1 MGLLAQPPTTA
12 GRSTPPRDRPPT
24 ARLEMTGIS
33 VAFGGVAALSDV
45 SLTVEPGQVHGLI
58 GPNGAGKTT
67 LFNVVTGTVRPSAGA
82 IRFAGQAIAG
92 LASHQI
98 CRLGISR
105 TFQITALFP
114 EMSARESARLAAQ
127 ARHPRRWQL
136 FGGARIFK
144 EAEALADAALE
155 QLGLSGIADR
165 PAGLLSH
172 GDQRLLEVAMAM
184 AQQPRVLLLDE
195 PTQGLSVE
203 ETAQA
208 VDTLAG
214 FLKASRVTV
223 LLVEHDME
231 VVFRLA
237 HRITVL
243 HRGAVIADGAPDQV
257 KADARVQE
265 AYLGGFA

>member
-1 MGLLAQPPTTA
+1 MALLELDGLT
-12 GRSTPPRDRPPT
+12 RR
-24 ARLEMTGIS
+24 
-33 VAFGGVAALSDV
+33 FGGIIAVDRVTMRVAAGEV
-45 SLTVEPGQVHGLI
+45 RAVI
-58 GPNGAGKTT
+58 GPNGAGKST
-67 LFNVVTGTVRPSAGA
+67 LFNLITGVVPVTDGSVRFDDERLTGLSPYG
-82 IRFAGQAIAG
+82 
-92 LASHQI
+92 I
-98 CRLGISR
+98 CQRGISR

-114 EMSARESARLAAQ
+114 EMSARENARLAAQ

-144 EAEALADAALE
+144 EAQALADAALE
-155 QLGLSGIADR
+155 QLGLSAIADR

-184 AQQPRVLLLDE
+184 AQQPRLLLLDE

-208 VDTLAG
+208 VETLAR
-214 FLKASRVTV
+214 FLQASRMTV

-243 HRGAVIADGAPDQV
+243 HRGAVIADGAPEQV
-257 KADARVQE
+257 KADPAVQD

>member
-1 MGLLAQPPTTA
+1 VALLE
-12 GRSTPPRDRPPT
+12 
-24 ARLEMTGIS
+24 LEGVTRRFGAL
-33 VAFGGVAALSDV
+33 VALDQVALA
-45 SLTVEPGQVHGLI
+45 VEDGEVRAII

-67 LFNVVTGTVRPSAGA
+67 LFNVITGTVKPTAGV
-82 IRFAGQAIAG
+82 IRFAGQAIGG
-92 LASHQI
+92 LASHRV
-98 CRLGISR
+98 CRLGLSR
-105 TFQITALFP
+105 TFQITSLFAD
-114 EMSARESARLAAQ
+114 MSARENARLAAQ
-127 ARHPRRWQL
+127 ARHARRWQP
-136 FGGARIFK
+136 FGGATLFK
-144 EAEALADAALE
+144 EAAALADAALE
-155 QLGLSGIADR
+155 QLGLSAVAER

-208 VDTLAG
+208 VDTLAR
-214 FLKASRVTV
+214 FLQTSRMTV

-243 HRGAVIADGAPDQV
+243 HRGAVIADGAPAEV
-257 KADARVQE
+257 KADPGVQE

>member
-1 MGLLAQPPTTA
+1 VPLLELDGVTRKYGA
-12 GRSTPPRDRPPT
+12 
-24 ARLEMTGIS
+24 L
-33 VAFGGVAALSDV
+33 VALDQVAMR
-45 SLTVEPGQVHGLI
+45 VEEGEVRAVI

-67 LFNVVTGTVRPSAGA
+67 LFNVITGTVRP
-82 IRFAGQAIAG
+82 IAG
-92 LASHQI
+92 LPSHKV
-98 CRLGISR
+98 CRRGISR

-114 EMSARESARLAAQ
+114 EMSARENARLAAQ
-127 ARHPRRWQL
+127 ARHPRRWQP
-136 FGGARIFK
+136 FGGARIFN
-144 EAEALADAALE
+144 EAQMRADAALE

-203 ETAQA
+203 ETEQA
-208 VDTLAG
+208 VDTLAR
-214 FLKASRVTV
+214 FLKASRMTV

-257 KADARVQE
+257 KADPRVQD
-265 AYLGGFA
+265 AYLGGFE

>member
-1 MGLLAQPPTTA
+1 LAEA
-12 GRSTPPRDRPPT
+12 
-24 ARLEMTGIS
+24 
-33 VAFGGVAALSDV
+33 
-45 SLTVEPGQVHGLI
+45 LTVPLLELDGVTRRYGALVALDQVAMTVEEGEVRAVI

-67 LFNVVTGTVRPSAGA
+67 LFNVITGTVRPTAGL
-82 IRFAGQAIAG
+82 IRFAGQPIAG
-92 LASHQI
+92 LPSHRI

-114 EMSARESARLAAQ
+114 EMSARENARLAAQ
-127 ARHPRRWQL
+127 ARHPQRWQP
-136 FGGARIFK
+136 FGGARIFN
-144 EAEALADAALE
+144 AAQTRAAAALE

-203 ETAQA
+203 ETEQA
-208 VDTLAG
+208 VETLAR
-214 FLKASRVTV
+214 FLKASRMTV

-243 HRGAVIADGAPDQV
+243 HRGAVIADGSPDQV
-257 KADARVQE
+257 KADRSVQD
-265 AYLGGFA
+265 AYLGGFE

>member
-1 MGLLAQPPTTA
+1 MILRLDNLA
-12 GRSTPPRDRPPT
+12 RS
-24 ARLEMTGIS
+24 
-33 VAFGGVAALSDV
+33 FGSLKAVDGV
-45 SLTVEPGQVHGLI
+45 SLDVAPGEALGII
-58 GPNGAGKTT
+58 GPNGAGKST
-67 LFNVVTGTVRPSAGA
+67 LFNLITGVVPVTDGSVRFDDERLTGLSPY
-82 IRFAGQAIAG
+82 F
-92 LASHQI
+92 I
-98 CRLGISR
+98 CQRGISR

-114 EMSARESARLAAQ
+114 EMSARENARLAAQ
-127 ARHPRRWQL
+127 ARHRRRWQP
-136 FGGARIFK
+136 FGGAAIFE
-144 EAEALADAALE
+144 EARSRADAALE
-155 QLGLSGIADR
+155 QLGLSAIAER

-203 ETAQA
+203 ETEQA
-208 VDTLAG
+208 VDTLAR
-214 FLKASRVTV
+214 FLQASRMTV

-257 KADARVQE
+257 KADPAVQD
-265 AYLGGFA
+265 AYLGGFE

>member
-1 MGLLAQPPTTA
+1 MPLLELDGVTRKYGA
-12 GRSTPPRDRPPT
+12 
-24 ARLEMTGIS
+24 L
-33 VAFGGVAALSDV
+33 VALDQVAMQ
-45 SLTVEPGQVHGLI
+45 VEEGEVRAVI

-67 LFNVVTGTVRPSAGA
+67 LFNVITGTVAPTAGL
-82 IRFAGQAIAG
+82 IRFAGQPIAG
-92 LASHQI
+92 LPSHRI

-114 EMSARESARLAAQ
+114 EMSARDNARLAAQ
-127 ARHPRRWQL
+127 ARHPRRWQP
-136 FGGARIFK
+136 FGGARIF
-144 EAEALADAALE
+144 EDAQTRADAALE

-203 ETAQA
+203 ETEQA
-208 VDTLAG
+208 VDTLAR
-214 FLKASRVTV
+214 FLKASRMTV

-257 KADARVQE
+257 KADRSVQD
-265 AYLGGFA
+265 AYLGGFE

>member
-1 MGLLAQPPTTA
+1 
-12 GRSTPPRDRPPT
+12 
-24 ARLEMTGIS
+24 
-33 VAFGGVAALSDV
+33 VAASHHAQGLIVPLLELDGV
-45 SLTVEPGQVHGLI
+45 TRRYGALVALDQVAMAVEEGEIRAVI

-67 LFNVVTGTVRPSAGA
+67 LFNVITGTVKPTAGR
-82 IRFAGQAIAG
+82 IRFAGQSIAG
-92 LASHQI
+92 LLSHQI

-105 TFQITALFP
+105 TFQISALFP
-114 EMSARESARLAAQ
+114 EMSARENARLAAQ
-127 ARHPRRWQL
+127 ARHHRRWQP
-136 FGGARIFK
+136 FGGSKIFS
-144 EAEALADAALE
+144 EAQRLGDAALE
-155 QLGLSGIADR
+155 QLGLDGIAER

-172 GDQRLLEVAMAM
+172 GDQRLLEVAMAL

-208 VDTLAG
+208 VDTLAR
-214 FLKASRVTV
+214 FLKASRMTV

-243 HRGAVIADGAPDQV
+243 HRGSVIADGAPEQV
-257 KADARVQE
+257 KADPGVQD

>member
-1 MGLLAQPPTTA
+1 MALLE
-12 GRSTPPRDRPPT
+12 
-24 ARLEMTGIS
+24 LEGVTRRYGAL
-33 VAFGGVAALSDV
+33 VALDQV
-45 SLTVEPGQVHGLI
+45 SMAVEEGEVRAVI

-67 LFNVVTGTVRPSAGA
+67 LFNVITGTVKPTSGL
-82 IRFAGQAIAG
+82 IRFAGQPIAG
-92 LASHQI
+92 LPSHQI
-98 CRLGISR
+98 CRLGLSR

-114 EMSARESARLAAQ
+114 DMSARENARLAAQ
-127 ARHPRRWQL
+127 TRHDRRWQP
-136 FGGARIFK
+136 FGGERIFR
-144 EAEALADAALE
+144 EATALADAALE
-155 QLGLSGIADR
+155 QLGLSAIADR

-208 VDTLAG
+208 VETLAR
-214 FLKASRVTV
+214 FLERSRVTA

-237 HRITVL
+237 HKITVL
-243 HRGAVIADGAPDQV
+243 HRGAVIADGTPTAV
-257 KADARVQE
+257 KADARVQD
-265 AYLGGFA
+265 AYLGGI